1 MIVPPGQQQYF
12 EINPQNGTLY
22 TAQRLD
28 RESQQGLRGYSVTV
42 KAEDNGEPQRL
53 NSLCTFW
60 VRVGDQ
66 NDNPPKFD
74 STSYSQK
81 IQRNF
86 ALQELVTKVYAT
98 DKDQDKNAEVS
109 YFLIE
114 NPGSYFQIDQ
124 DTGVISLAKSVS
136 GVG

>member
-42 KAEDNGEPQRL
+42 KAEDNGEPQHL

-109 YFLIE
+109 YILIE